1 MRTMV
6 AASVLLGL
14 LSGGAAAE
22 PARQIISVGADAL
35 PSVTMLASE
44 HDAPID
50 LHMANDERV
59 VLEIADDQLL
69 ALSEHMHEEF
79 GRCGGYMVHESLDEA
94 LAPATPLRDV
104 DYTIDR
110 AEVVNAVLP
119 RLSDVHILQTI
130 RELSSMKNRY
140 YRSES
145 GAAASAWLAQ
155 KWRGLAKDRSDVTIE
170 LFDQGYPQKSVIMT
184 IPGTT
189 RASEVIVIGG
199 HLDSIAPG
207 GVSSS
212 APGADDDAS
221 GIATLTEIARVLL
234 ASDFRPERTIKFM
247 AYAAEEVGLRGSQA
261 IVRDFKAR
269 KVDVV
274 GALQLDMTNFQGSDR
289 DIWIIDDFTS
299 KAQNKF
305 LVDLIERY
313 TNATWGSDK
322 CGYACSDHAS
332 WHRAGVPAS
341 MPFESRSK
349 EMNKRIHTKNDTLEQ
364 SKDNALH
371 AVKFARLGTAYAI
384 ELAKGTLVTCW
395 WDACMANPLSAACK
409 VPNTDAVCKE
419 RNARSASEMAA
430 RIAERRRSGR
440 SCATARLI
448 YEGRQRREGDH
459 DRDNT
464 EPLWI
469 WIGLALTGAGALWLS
484 RRAG

>member
-1 MRTMV
+1 MRTLL
-6 AASVLLGL
+6 AASLLI
-14 LSGGAAAE
+14 SGIAVGE
-22 PARQIISVGADAL
+22 PSRQIISVGADAL
-35 PSVTMLASE
+35 PTVTAFAGD

-50 LHMANDERV
+50 LLEATDDRV
-59 VLEIADDQLL
+59 VLSIDEAQLE
-69 ALSEHMHEEF
+69 ALSEQMHEHH
-79 GRCGGYMVHESLDEA
+79 GRCGGFMLHESVDDA
-94 LAPATPLRDV
+94 LAPAAPPKQV
-104 DYTIDR
+104 EYTIDR
-110 AEVVNAVLP
+110 ADIVNALLP
-119 RLSDVHILQTI
+119 RLSDVRILQTI

-145 GAAASAWLAQ
+145 GAAASAWLAR
-155 KWRGLAKDRSDVTIE
+155 KWRGFTDRTDVTIE

-189 RASEVIVIGG
+189 RPSEVIAIGG

-207 GVSSS
+207 GNASN

-269 KVDVV
+269 EVNVI
-274 GALQLDMTNFQGSDR
+274 GALQLDMTNYQGSDR
-289 DIWIIDDFTS
+289 DIWIIDDYTS
-299 KAQNKF
+299 KEQNKF
-305 LVDLIERY
+305 LIDLVERY
-313 TNATWGSDK
+313 TDATWGSDK

-371 AVKFARLGTAYAI
+371 AVKFARLGAAYAI
-384 ELAKGTLVTCW
+384 ELAKGALG
-395 WDACMANPLSAACK
+395 AAPITVEHRCRT
-409 VPNTDAVCKE
+409 V
-419 RNARSASEMAA
+419 ASPTSHEDSTPAWMW
-430 RIAERRRSGR
+430 
-440 SCATARLI
+440 L
-448 YEGRQRREGDH
+448 
-459 DRDNT
+459 
-464 EPLWI
+464 
-469 WIGLALTGAGALWLS
+469 GLAMTAAGALWLS